1 MDGTFDC
8 LGLKWMKY
16 ICTCVCMGMEV
27 FLRIFL
33 LSEHFEAVNTAER
46 HVHSAPATKYQE
58 KSLAL

>member
-1 MDGTFDC
+1 
-8 LGLKWMKY
+8 
-16 ICTCVCMGMEV
+16 MGMEV